1 MIGYTSYF
9 FYIKIRSVSNQIT
22 DLPITEKLDYFSAAL
37 TILYALYYTIIRLFH
52 LYPSPANRLTPASI
66 PWKRNLLACVCLLT
80 YVAHVSYL
88 TLLPRFD
95 YSYNIVFNLVVGLTH
110 NALWGL
116 YVLPASLSLFRR
128 FPSRPKNYRP
138 RFINKAAVFLVLT
151 TAATSLELFDF
162 PPWARIIDAHSLWHL
177 STAPI
182 ALKWYDYLV
191 EESLDPS
198 WREQK
203 A

>member
-1 MIGYTSYF
+1 MSIF
-9 FYIKIRSVSNQIT
+9 QNLKRSHQIA
-22 DLPITEKLDYFSAAL
+22 DLPITEKLDYFSAASA
-37 TILYALYYTIIRLFH
+37 ILYALHYTTIRLFH
-52 LYPSPANRLTPASI
+52 FYPSPASRLTIASI
-66 PWKRNLLACVCLLT
+66 PTNTWKHNLLTCVCLLA
-80 YVAHVSYL
+80 YLAHVSYL

-95 YSYNIVFNLVVGLTH
+95 YTYNMAFNLIIGFTH

-116 YVLPASLSLFRR
+116 YAMPVSLSLFRR
-128 FPSRPKNYRP
+128 FPSRPKQYRP
-138 RFINKAAVFLVLT
+138 RFVNKAIVFVVLT

-182 ALKWYDYLV
+182 ALRWYDFLV
-191 EESLDPS
+191 EDSLDPC